1 MDIKVIINAIL
12 IIFVIHIIL
21 LNINF
26 SYDIGTKKTTEK
38 FELYSDTS
46 DNANDSP
53 NDDKTMNFLTNNS
66 DSGDDFKK
74 KLMKYIQEPE
84 PVKENEFEKK
94 ILYPVE
100 PGNTYLSN
108 NNEPNFESN
117 VADIK
122 KFYKV
127 NFDNLNEDQLKATSI
142 DSLNINVEPKEC
154 DLTPYVRKSTVDPD
168 TWNYKNEIP
177 MNGGQMNGIVGFD
190 SLESQFAIYN
200 PNKLNLQT
208 VNENK
213 FSNIPHDD
221 LRKPIVYEN

>member
-38 FELYSDTS
+38 FGLYSDPPADTPS
-46 DNANDSP
+46 
-53 NDDKTMNFLTNNS
+53 DDKTIDFLTNNS

-94 ILYPVE
+94 NLYPVE

-142 DSLNINVEPKEC
+142 DSLNINIEPKEC
-154 DLTPYVRKSTVDPD
+154 DLTPYVRKSTAEPD